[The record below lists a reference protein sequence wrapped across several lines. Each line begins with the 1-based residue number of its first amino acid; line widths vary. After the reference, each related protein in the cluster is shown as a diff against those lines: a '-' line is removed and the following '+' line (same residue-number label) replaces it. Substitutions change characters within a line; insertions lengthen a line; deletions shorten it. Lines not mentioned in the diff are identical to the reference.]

1 MTIIFSNSGD
11 IDCSLL
17 PLMWKGLNATVV
29 EITPTT
35 EDWEVQVAAAIADE
49 TDTLILAGHG
59 TQYGLLFPNL
69 HKGDYII
76 HENNVKDIRAA
87 RVFCCWCNASDFCT
101 EYYLR
106 SVATSMF
113 IFNVEEAY
121 NYGYYGYEQAD
132 INAVCKR
139 FYNDVRNLLSQRV
152 PMSEWLQTLQQAS
165 YQNGIDV
172 FNRQGVC
179 EV

>member
-35 EDWEVQVAAAIADE
+35 EDWEAQVAAALADE

-87 RVFCCWCNASDFCT
+87 RVFCCWCYASDFCV
-101 EYYLR
+101 EYNLHGI
-106 SVATSMF
+106 ATSMF
-113 IFNVEEAY
+113 ISNVDEAY
-121 NYGYYGYEQAD
+121 NHGYYGYSQKD
-132 INAVCKR
+132 INIVCRR
-139 FYNDVRNLLSQRV
+139 FYIDIRTLLRCNIPLSMWCSQI
-152 PMSEWLQTLQQAS
+152 QTS
-165 YQNGIDV
+165 FKNGIDI